1 MKRFLNL
8 ELKIDQRKL
17 HSDQTGRFS
26 GIVFN
31 ECHLRPGG
39 NLQAQK
45 SPQSGLIQLFTFFGT
60 IADNEIIKPVRAAII
75 NGNMKASEVLSG
87 FFISNRITMKNA
99 LVAKVDDE

>member
-1 MKRFLNL
+1 MEEIYIKEIAKKN
-8 ELKIDQRKL
+8 
-17 HSDQTGRFS
+17 
-26 GIVFN
+26 
-31 ECHLRPGG
+31 
-39 NLQAQK
+39 
-45 SPQSGLIQLFTFFGT
+45 SPQHGLIQLFTFFGT